1 MRELKGKC
9 KEYIEQGKCLG
20 CMQLENADFTGD
32 DNCYVIKEREQLEK
46 NYAQTKIDEIIERL
60 KK

>member
-32 DNCYVIKEREQLEK
+32 DNCIYIKEREQLEENYK
-46 NYAQTKIDEIIERL
+46 NWRIK
-60 KK
+60 